1 VFVVTIVFGLAL
13 IAVGVV
19 GFVATGSEHYTALI
33 PAVPGL
39 LLVVLGSLA
48 ARPALRKHAMHGAA
62 MVGLLGFLGTVMG
75 VPKAI
80 TLATGGTVERPAA
93 AVSQTVTAALCLV
106 FVGLCVNSFVQA
118 RRRRR
123 ASEASG

>member
-1 VFVVTIVFGLAL
+1 
-13 IAVGVV
+13 
-19 GFVATGSEHYTALI
+19 
-33 PAVPGL
+33 
-39 LLVVLGSLA
+39 
-48 ARPALRKHAMHGAA
+48 

-93 AVSQTVTAALCLV
+93 AISQTVTAALCLV

-123 ASEASG
+123 AEQPGN